1 MMTPDGQTDVAILS
15 VAPTGSRKTRQDH
28 PNLPITPAQV
38 AATAAE
44 CLDAGAAMIHVHV
57 RDDQG
62 RHTLDEQA
70 YRRMIN
76 RVVQEIG
83 RNLVIQVTT
92 ESCGMYHPGQQI
104 DMVRRLRPESIS
116 LAIAE
121 FIPDK
126 SHESAAAEF
135 FEWLDKEHIY
145 TQFIFYSA
153 DQISYFQNL
162 LQRGLISTI
171 DPCVL
176 FVLGRHAKPQLG
188 QPEQLDP
195 FLTASTFQ
203 RAWFVCAFGEREGDC
218 VGAALS
224 QGGHARVGFE
234 NNLLLPSGEQAQHN
248 ADLIADA
255 RARAFSYGRATATAN
270 DVRRLFQQCLES

>member
-1 MMTPDGQTDVAILS
+1 MMTPDRQTDVAILS
-15 VAPTGSRKTRQDH
+15 VAPTGPRKTRQDH
-28 PNLPITPAQV
+28 PNLPMTPNQV
-38 AATAAE
+38 AVTAAE
-44 CLDAGAAMIHVHV
+44 CLDAGAAMIHIHV

-70 YRRMIN
+70 YRRMID
-76 RVVQEIG
+76 RIVQEVG
-83 RNLVIQVTT
+83 RDMVIQVTT
-92 ESCGMYHPGQQI
+92 ESCGMYHPRQQI
-104 DMVRRLRPESIS
+104 DMVRQLRPESIS

-135 FEWLDKEHIY
+135 FEWLAKEHIF

-153 DQISYFQNL
+153 DQICYFQDL
-162 LQRGLISTI
+162 LKRGLISGS

-188 QPEQLDP
+188 QPEQLDS

-203 RAWFVCAFGEREGDC
+203 RAWFVCAFGERESDC
-218 VGAALS
+218 VAAALS

-234 NNLLLPSGEQAQHN
+234 NNLLLPNGEQAQYN

-255 RARAFSYGRATATAN
+255 QACAFRHGRTTATAD
-270 DVRRLFQQCLES
+270 DVRMLFQQCLES